1 VGLLK
6 LARRGR
12 GKPLGARGWDHED
25 DDSPEGRD
33 ELDADQAGLAGQGTG
48 GSSGDMA
55 ATDRRRMFESEEKWY
70 EKLGQWK
77 NALDYYD
84 RRLKERQ
91 SDF

>member
-1 VGLLK
+1 
-6 LARRGR
+6 
-12 GKPLGARGWDHED
+12 
-25 DDSPEGRD
+25 
-33 ELDADQAGLAGQGTG
+33 
-48 GSSGDMA
+48 MA